1 MKKLYSKVVL
11 ILMVVFFAISM
22 CTVVNA
28 TAEGMQVLNSNDK
41 YLIYI
46 DGLLGDTYYYAIE
59 DNAGVNEDDLN
70 WIAAKDDTEGN
81 KVVEVTKEQA
91 NSYLWVMQNNEII
104 KTAEPI
110 NLEDAVTVEDVNEMK
125 TLTNRIDVTIDTVTE
140 TTREDDVIRK
150 VTQGT
155 LEITDSKN
163 ATYSY
168 QIVLLNDENS
178 DYVQLEELVNK
189 IGTEMNMYENIELT
203 KQYNEL
209 WNNIIENAKL
219 SKVKDN
225 TIMQPEDAEDGTKYA
240 VLLQKEEDGETT
252 YDVQFL
258 TSYKEV
264 ENTETTETVKKEV
277 KTALP
282 VTFDNPILFIALG
295 VVLVAIVIV
304 AIRMRKVSKKNEK

>member
-11 ILMVVFFAISM
+11 ILMVVLFTISM
-22 CTVVNA
+22 CNVVNA
-28 TAEGMQVLNSNDK
+28 AAEGMQVLNSNDK

-46 DGLLGDTYYYAIE
+46 DGLLEDTYYYAIE
-59 DNAGVNEDDLN
+59 DSADVSEDDLN
-70 WIAAKDDTEGN
+70 WITAKEDTEGN
-81 KVVEVTKEQA
+81 KVVEVAKEQA
-91 NSYLWVMQNNEII
+91 NSYLWVMVNNEIT
-104 KTAEPI
+104 KKAEPI
-110 NLEDAVTVEDVNEMK
+110 NLEDAVALEEVNEMR
-125 TLTNRIDVTIDTVTE
+125 TLTNRIDVATDNVTE

-155 LEITDSKN
+155 LKVADSKN

-168 QIVLLNDENS
+168 QIVLLNDKNS
-178 DYVQLEELVNK
+178 DYVQLEELANK

-209 WNNIIENAKL
+209 WNKILDNAEF
-219 SKVKDN
+219 SKVKDG
-225 TIMQPEDAEDGTKYA
+225 TIMQPEDAENGTKYA
-240 VLLQKEEDGETT
+240 VLLRKEENGKTT

-264 ENTETTETVKKEV
+264 EKTETTETVKKEV

>member
-240 VLLQKEEDGETT
+240 VLLQKEDGETT

>member
-1 MKKLYSKVVL
+1 M
-11 ILMVVFFAISM
+11 
-22 CTVVNA
+22 
-28 TAEGMQVLNSNDK
+28 
-41 YLIYI
+41 
-46 DGLLGDTYYYAIE
+46 
-59 DNAGVNEDDLN
+59 N